1 MRTTERRA
9 SDSARNGRRQR
20 WSGTLVVSSL
30 QKGLPHR
37 AAMLAARLLSLATD
51 RGRAGGWP
59 RRALAV
65 AAVVDEFGYELRLV
79 RPIPQWQRALAA
91 LVAPLARRLG
101 YAEGA
106 RALRA
111 MCDVGHQLE
120 LTAEWAVPSARAA

>member
-1 MRTTERRA
+1 MSKTQERA
-9 SDSARNGRRQR
+9 LDGARGGRRRR
-20 WSGTLVVSSL
+20 WSGTLVVPGL
-30 QKGLPHR
+30 QKGIPLR
-37 AAMLAARLLSLATD
+37 AAVLATRLLELATD

-65 AAVVDEFGYELRLV
+65 AAVVDEFDRELRLV
-79 RPIPQWQRALAA
+79 RPIPRWQRTLAA

-120 LTAEWAVPSARAA
+120 LTAEWAIPSARAA

>member
-1 MRTTERRA
+1 MVA
-9 SDSARNGRRQR
+9 PG
-20 WSGTLVVSSL
+20 L
-30 QKGLPHR
+30 QKGIPLR
-37 AAMLAARLLSLATD
+37 AAVLATRLLALATD

-65 AAVVDEFGYELRLV
+65 AAVVDEFDRELRLV
-79 RPIPQWQRALAA
+79 RPIPGWQRTIAA
-91 LVAPLARRLG
+91 LVAPIARRLG